1 MVNLTKAVETIKDVT
16 ALAQSAVQ
24 QQLEERKELANLS
37 DEKKEELRSVE
48 TLVSRGFMSEW
59 HAGQAE
65 NPAGQGTND
74 FFVMSPAPNK
84 LLTIGHGV
92 SPFADNYY

>member
-16 ALAQSAVQ
+16 ALAQGAVQ
-24 QQLEERKELANLS
+24 QQLDERKELVNLS
-37 DEKKEELRSVE
+37 EEQREELQNVE
-48 TLVSRGFMSEW
+48 VLVAKGFMSEW
-59 HAGQAE
+59 RPGQAK
-65 NPAGQGTND
+65 NPAGKGTNE

-92 SPFADNYY
+92 SPYADNY